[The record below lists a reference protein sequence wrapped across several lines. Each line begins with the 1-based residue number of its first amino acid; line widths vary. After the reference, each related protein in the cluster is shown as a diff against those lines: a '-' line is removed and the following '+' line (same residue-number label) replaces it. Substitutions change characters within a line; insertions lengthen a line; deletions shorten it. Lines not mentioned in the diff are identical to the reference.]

1 MGEAIGGILPFAV
14 GVAISPFPIV
24 GMVFMLLTPKAK
36 PNGFSFLLGWIAGVA
51 VAGTVFLVVLDAIGV
66 SDDNDEP
73 ATWTYWLKLV
83 LGLALLLLA
92 VRQWQHRPH
101 PGDEV
106 SMPKWM
112 SALDGFTPAK
122 SVGLAVL
129 LSAVNPKNL
138 IFVIGG
144 ASVVVQAGLSVGDE
158 VVVWAVFTVIAT
170 IGVAVPLCIYLFL
183 GTRAAAILERL
194 KTWMATNNTAV
205 MAVLLL
211 VIGVK
216 LLGDAIG
223 GIF

>member
-1 MGEAIGGILPFAV
+1 MGAAIGGILPFAV
-14 GVAISPFPIV
+14 GVAISPFPIA

-36 PNGFSFLLGWIAGVA
+36 PNGFSFLFGWIAGVA
-51 VAGTVFLVVLDAIGV
+51 IAGTAFLVVLDAIGV

-73 ATWTYWLKLV
+73 ATWTYWLKLA

-92 VRQWQHRPH
+92 VRQWRHRPH

-138 IFVIGG
+138 IFVVGG
-144 ASVVVQAGLSVGDE
+144 AAVVVQADLSVGDE
-158 VVVWAVFTVIAT
+158 VIVWASSPSSPPSVWPPRCASTSSWAP
-170 IGVAVPLCIYLFL
+170 APLRSSKASRRGWPPTTPL
-183 GTRAAAILERL
+183 
-194 KTWMATNNTAV
+194 
-205 MAVLLL
+205 
-211 VIGVK
+211 
-216 LLGDAIG
+216 
-223 GIF
+223 

>member
-1 MGEAIGGILPFAV
+1 
-14 GVAISPFPIV
+14 
-24 GMVFMLLTPKAK
+24 
-36 PNGFSFLLGWIAGVA
+36 
-51 VAGTVFLVVLDAIGV
+51 
-66 SDDNDEP
+66 
-73 ATWTYWLKLV
+73 
-83 LGLALLLLA
+83 
-92 VRQWQHRPH
+92 
-101 PGDEV
+101 
-106 SMPKWM
+106 MPKWM

-158 VVVWAVFTVIAT
+158 VIVWAVFTIIAT

-183 GTRAAAILERL
+183 GTRAAAILEGL

>member
-1 MGEAIGGILPFAV
+1 MGEAIGGLLPLAV

-24 GMVFMLLTPKAK
+24 GMVLMLLTPKAK
-36 PNGFSFLLGWIAGVA
+36 PNGISFLAGWIAGVA
-51 VAGTVFLVVLDAIGV
+51 VAGAVVIAVLNAIGV
-66 SDDNDEP
+66 TDDNADP
-73 ATWTYWLKLV
+73 ADWTYWLKLV
-83 LGLALLLLA
+83 LGLGLLLIA

-101 PGDEV
+101 AGDDV
-106 SMPKWM
+106 SMPTWM
-112 SALDGFTPAK
+112 NALDSFTPGK

-138 IFVIGG
+138 IFIVGG
-144 ASVVVQAGLSVGDE
+144 AAAVVQADLSVGGD
-158 VVVWAVFTVIAT
+158 VVAWAVFTVIAT
-170 IGVAVPLCIYLFL
+170 IGVAAPLAIYLFL
-183 GTRAAAILERL
+183 GDRADAVLNSL

-216 LLGDAIG
+216 LIGDGIA